1 MITNR
6 CRQFLAS
13 SLKVNIDSGFSEVG
27 YGGNSTNPFS
37 STLDVPAGSGV
48 PVTIQTANADENV
61 IEIKASVDG
70 ANVTGRVLREL
81 GFFEHPNA
89 GGAMLARVNFDGIG
103 PFSAGETIE
112 FFLTIE
118 VE

>member
-1 MITNR
+1 MITNKLR
-6 CRQFLAS
+6 ELLATQVKT
-13 SLKVNIDSGFSEVG
+13 LADAGSGQVG
-27 YGGNSTNPFS
+27 YGGNSTSPFS
-37 STLDVPAGSGV
+37 SVLDVPAGVGV
-48 PVTIQTANADENV
+48 PVSIVTANADENV

-81 GFFEHPNA
+81 GIFDGSSN
-89 GGAMLARVNFDGIG
+89 MLTRVNFDGIG

-112 FFLTIE
+112 FFITIE

>member
-6 CRQFLAS
+6 TRQFLAAT
-13 SLKVNIDSGFSEVG
+13 LKGNIQAGFSEVG

-37 STLDVPAGSGV
+37 STLDFPAGSGV

-81 GFFEHPNA
+81 GFFEHINA